1 MYNIKEL
8 IINGVKIHK
17 QNNYLYFLIIFTL
30 IFSFVCLAL
39 SFKTKDSNI
48 YIVKNNQI
56 ERKSFFSISPSRSQS
71 VILNNVKEAVFETLN
86 FDSYNY
92 ETKLNTALNNWFT
105 EDGANSFAQSLFNK
119 TIGGADYTIIE
130 YITKYKLT
138 LQTYVMPDVTIVK
151 ASRNKGYLTWQV
163 VGNIVITYRKPNG
176 NVVSNQNRSF
186 SAIIVERDTR
196 YHPSGLGI
204 ESFNII

>member
-8 IINGVKIHK
+8 IKNGVKIHK
-17 QNNYLYFLIIFTL
+17 KNNYLYFLVFFAL
-30 IFSFVCLAL
+30 FFSFVCLAL

-56 ERKSFFSISPSRSQS
+56 ERKSFFSIAPSRSQS

-86 FDSYNY
+86 IDSFNY
-92 ETKLNTALNNWFT
+92 EKKINNSLNTWFT
-105 EDGANSFAQSLFNK
+105 EEGASSFAHSLFNK
-119 TIGGADYTIIE
+119 TINDADYTIID
-130 YITKYKLT
+130 YIVRYKLT
-138 LQTYVMPDVTIVK
+138 LQTYVMPDIVIVK

-163 VGNIVITYRKPNG
+163 VGNIVITYRKPSG
-176 NVVSNQNRSF
+176 NIVSNQNRSF
-186 SAIIVERDTR
+186 TATVVERDTR
-196 YHPSGLGI
+196 YHPNGLGI

>member
-8 IINGVKIHK
+8 IKNGVKIHK
-17 QNNYLYFLIIFTL
+17 QNNYMLLLVIFAL
-30 IFSFVCLAL
+30 CFSFLCLVL

-86 FDSYNY
+86 IDSYNY
-92 ETKLNTALNNWFT
+92 EERLTSSLNKWFT
-105 EDGANSFAQSLFNK
+105 EEGATSFANSLFNK
-119 TIGGADYTIIE
+119 TVDGADYTIID
-130 YITKYKLT
+130 YLIKYKLT
-138 LQTYVMPDVTIVK
+138 LQTYVMPDIVIVK
-151 ASRNKGYLTWQV
+151 ATKNRGYLTWQV
-163 VGNIVITYRKPNG
+163 VGNVVITYRNSSG
-176 NVVSNQNRSF
+176 NVISNQNRSF
-186 SAIIVERDTR
+186 VAVVVERDTR

-204 ESFNII
+204 ESFKII